1 MVCKW
6 HFNKVVILKKK
17 TKPAVLIQLRKQL
30 AYRNGYITT
39 PYQVSFQK
47 QCQLAQRDAGFFG
60 GGGQGGMD
68 GLPISSDSMISFL

>member
-39 PYQVSFQK
+39 PYQVSFSKSSVNWHKEMQ
-47 QCQLAQRDAGFFG
+47 GFLG
-60 GGGQGGMD
+60 EQGGWMD
-68 GLPISSDSMISFL
+68 CYIF